1 MKHCIHTACRAV
13 SAHLYL
19 PPSNFW
25 NHHTISKKQ
34 VGSSHKAPTSFVKGK
49 GWIKRKEN
57 ACPIV
62 EGEVSRDLPVYT
74 WDTKPQFHHWS
85 GGLGDTHLWFPT
97 QEPLQR
103 STKGVSLPPRLWRD
117 MCNQRF
123 LEAEVIFTSERG
135 GVPLY
140 RKLPAK
146 TAAGMAQPPESLMG
160 ISSKPLGIFSSTLQP
175 VADIR

>member
-1 MKHCIHTACRAV
+1 MKQCIHTACRAV
-13 SAHLYL
+13 SAHLYV

-25 NHHTISKKQ
+25 NHHIISKKQ
-34 VGSSHKAPTSFVKGK
+34 VGSSHKAPTSFVKGLDK
-49 GWIKRKEN
+49 KERECLSHRWGRSEQRPP
-57 ACPIV
+57 CPHMRHKAAV
-62 EGEVSRDLPVYT
+62 PPLVWWVGRHP
-74 WDTKPQFHHWS
+74 
-85 GGLGDTHLWFPT
+85 LWFPT

-103 STKGVSLPPRLWRD
+103 STKGVSLPPRLWKN

-146 TAAGMAQPPESLMG
+146 TAAGTAQPPESLMG